1 MCQFTVKDAKRLID
15 TDLPF
20 DTKLRKG
27 PSMHAEAGFINGA
40 DYEGS
45 ITFDKTNQI
54 IHVYGKGK
62 WLESLEG
69 ECQLNTLGKANE
81 TVCYSLTGYM
91 SGFIS
96 TICGKT
102 VLGKELECIGKGDQ
116 ACIWELKL
124 LKDWNNKQIDE
135 ITYLSVDE
143 MDFEPNEHDKELIK
157 QNKIMKKISQFEQKI
172 IRDVLIGADLQ
183 QILDQAYREIKIPI
197 TVESL
202 DFHIIAYSGM
212 NKRKLKELY
221 LDMQQHIKNHLG
233 SDYSN
238 KRVLSQLAFNEKT
251 FSTTQQKRLVTTLQV
266 HGKVI
271 GYCTF
276 IYHENETISKYDID
290 FLQRL
295 SYMISTLF
303 LIEKTKVNTL
313 EKINGSFLRDI
324 IDGRFQ
330 SEQEIIYRGNFF
342 NIDLRLPFYI
352 CIVKYI
358 NNSSSEN
365 INMEIQEEV
374 LRNVAEF
381 FEKKNDNILK
391 GIVHNNIVL
400 LIPNECLIKY
410 NIRDLM
416 KKLSNWLSN
425 QFSQYAFK
433 IGISQ
438 EGNNIQFAKRHYDEA
453 LMAVRVANETGV
465 NFFDTLGTVGVLLS
479 SGFANNIHLIAK
491 EQLEPL
497 YSLEGEKKLELIKTL
512 YVFLKNGGKLE
523 QTMKELAI
531 SMSGLNYRIK
541 SIENL
546 LNKDLRQPDVAFD
559 LYLLLKSLILLG
571 ELKID

>member
-1 MCQFTVKDAKRLID
+1 
-15 TDLPF
+15 
-20 DTKLRKG
+20 
-27 PSMHAEAGFINGA
+27 
-40 DYEGS
+40 
-45 ITFDKTNQI
+45 
-54 IHVYGKGK
+54 
-62 WLESLEG
+62 
-69 ECQLNTLGKANE
+69 
-81 TVCYSLTGYM
+81 
-91 SGFIS
+91 
-96 TICGKT
+96 
-102 VLGKELECIGKGDQ
+102 
-116 ACIWELKL
+116 
-124 LKDWNNKQIDE
+124 
-135 ITYLSVDE
+135 
-143 MDFEPNEHDKELIK
+143 
-157 QNKIMKKISQFEQKI
+157 
-172 IRDVLIGADLQ
+172 
-183 QILDQAYREIKIPI
+183 
-197 TVESL
+197 
-202 DFHIIAYSGM
+202 
-212 NKRKLKELY
+212 
-221 LDMQQHIKNHLG
+221 
-233 SDYSN
+233 
-238 KRVLSQLAFNEKT
+238 
-251 FSTTQQKRLVTTLQV
+251 
-266 HGKVI
+266 
-271 GYCTF
+271 
-276 IYHENETISKYDID
+276 
-290 FLQRL
+290 
-295 SYMISTLF
+295 
-303 LIEKTKVNTL
+303 
-313 EKINGSFLRDI
+313 
-324 IDGRFQ
+324 
-330 SEQEIIYRGNFF
+330 
-342 NIDLRLPFYI
+342 
-352 CIVKYI
+352 
-358 NNSSSEN
+358 
-365 INMEIQEEV
+365 MEIQEEV